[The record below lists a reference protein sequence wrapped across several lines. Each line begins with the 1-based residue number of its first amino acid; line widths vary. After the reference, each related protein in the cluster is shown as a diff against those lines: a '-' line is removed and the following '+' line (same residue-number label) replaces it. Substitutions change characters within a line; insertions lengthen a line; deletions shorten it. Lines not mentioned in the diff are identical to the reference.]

1 MQVNMHEAKTHLSKL
16 VQAVLDGE
24 QVILARNG
32 EAVVQITKYTPVK
45 HKRKPGSLKGKI
57 WLADDW
63 DSPETNRMI
72 NEMMM
77 KTRIFPDEPDPHA
90 VNEPTPPYEVTART
104 ASVAARLASSPA
116 AEKKRS
122 GIRVGK
128 RVAKRKS

>member
-1 MQVNMHEAKTHLSKL
+1 MQVNMHEAKTQLSKL

-24 QVILARNG
+24 EVILARNG

-45 HKRKPGSLKGKI
+45 PKRKPGSLKGKI

-90 VNEPTPPYEVTART
+90 VSEPA
-104 ASVAARLASSPA
+104 PA
-116 AEKKRS
+116 YKIAPKKQSTR
-122 GIRVGK
+122 
-128 RVAKRKS
+128 RVAKRKP

>member
-1 MQVNMHEAKTHLSKL
+1 MQVNMHDAKTQLSKL

-24 QVILARNG
+24 EVILARNG
-32 EAVVQITKYTPVK
+32 EAVVQITKYTPIK

-63 DSPETNRMI
+63 DSPETNRII

-90 VNEPTPPYEVTART
+90 VNEPVHVYEVAPGAVRF
-104 ASVAARLASSPA
+104 AARPA
-116 AEKKRS
+116 TSATAAKKHSAKRP
-122 GIRVGK
+122 GK
-128 RVAKRKS
+128 RNP

>member
-1 MQVNMHEAKTHLSKL
+1 MQVNMHDAKTHLSKL

-32 EAVVQITKYTPVK
+32 EAVVQLTKYTPVK
-45 HKRKPGSLKGKI
+45 PKRKPGSLKGQI

-63 DSPETNRMI
+63 DSPETNRII

-90 VNEPTPPYEVTART
+90 VNELALAYKVAPKATRI
-104 ASVAARLASSPA
+104 AARLASSLA
-116 AEKKRS
+116 AAKKRS
-122 GIRVGK
+122 VK
-128 RVAKRKS
+128 RVAKRTKRKP

>member
-1 MQVNMHEAKTHLSKL
+1 MQVNMHDAKTQLSKL

-24 QVILARNG
+24 EVILARNG

-63 DSPETNRMI
+63 DSPETNRII

-90 VNEPTPPYEVTART
+90 VNEPAQVYEVAPR
-104 ASVAARLASSPA
+104 AVRSAVRLATSTTA
-116 AEKKRS
+116 AKKRD
-122 GIRVGK
+122 
-128 RVAKRKS
+128 AKRIIKRKP

>member
-45 HKRKPGSLKGKI
+45 PKRKPGSLKGKI

-63 DSPETNRMI
+63 DSPETKRMM
-72 NEMMM
+72 NEMMIP
-77 KTRIFPDEPDPHA
+77 KSIFPDEP
-90 VNEPTPPYEVTART
+90 VTVSVKEPAAPYLVTRRKLATPKRAART
-104 ASVAARLASSPA
+104 SVR
-116 AEKKRS
+116 
-122 GIRVGK
+122 
-128 RVAKRKS
+128 RKA

>member
-1 MQVNMHEAKTHLSKL
+1 MQVNMHDAKTHLSKL

-24 QVILARNG
+24 EVILARNG

-77 KTRIFPDEPDPHA
+77 NTRIFPDEPDPHA
-90 VNEPTPPYEVTART
+90 VNEPAQAYEVSSRATGP
-104 ASVAARLASSPA
+104 ASASKAAKAHS
-116 AEKKRS
+116 
-122 GIRVGK
+122 
-128 RVAKRKS
+128 AKLITPRKP

>member
-72 NEMMM
+72 NEMMIP
-77 KTRIFPDEPDPHA
+77 KSIFPDEPVTLSVQGPK
-90 VNEPTPPYEVTART
+90 TPYLVTARKPR
-104 ASVAARLASSPA
+104 AR
-116 AEKKRS
+116 KRA
-122 GIRVGK
+122 VQK
-128 RVAKRKS
+128 RVERKA

>member
-1 MQVNMHEAKTHLSKL
+1 MQVNMHDAKTNLSKL

-24 QVILARNG
+24 EVILARNG

-63 DSPETNRMI
+63 DSPETNRII

-90 VNEPTPPYEVTART
+90 VNEPVQAYEVAPQ
-104 ASVAARLASSPA
+104 AARLAARPTISPTA
-116 AEKKRS
+116 KKRS
-122 GIRVGK
+122 VK
-128 RVAKRKS
+128 RVTKRKP

>member
-1 MQVNMHEAKTHLSKL
+1 MQVNMHEAKTQLSKL

-24 QVILARNG
+24 EVILARNG

-45 HKRKPGSLKGKI
+45 PKRKPGSLRGKI

-72 NEMMM
+72 NELAM

-90 VNEPTPPYEVTART
+90 VNEPTRPDV
-104 ASVAARLASSPA
+104 VSP
-116 AEKKRS
+116 KKRGS
-122 GIRVGK
+122 K
-128 RVAKRKS
+128 HATKRKP